1 MSGHQQ
7 KQLVHKINQ
16 FDVLTGRG
24 SGPYEQ
30 AGNVHF
36 RELVARRKE
45 EYLALNQRDSKMKN
59 QIAKEIAEEVRSKGG
74 RFLKKISSKKD
85 RDNGGEPV
93 YEFVDEPTVLE
104 KAKQALRQNRLGNK
118 KVVKQSPAY
127 DDAYQ
132 AAALAALTAEAAS
145 MTASSSNTMGAAAPP
160 LLPPSTSTLMQATPS
175 NNHNHHGVVDATNGN
190 ETLNFAGITGPPP
203 APTTPEEWEAF
214 HAYWSDGNEPNR
226 RLWDQLQAQQRLL
239 TQHQQQH
246 RQNQQGSH
254 HQQYQQHHQ
263 EKQQYQQQYQ
273 QQQYQQPH
281 HHHQVRQIPENA
293 ASSSYNYS
301 AEQQLWAQLQ
311 WQQQQQQTPNI
322 TSSMNSSMGFGA
334 AAVPGVGE
342 QNSIQHQLD
351 LLNSM
356 PGQQNYVNNG
366 VSNQYQGYHQQQ
378 TAPIAAAAGVVGD
391 NGNARIMT
399 AYMAQLE
406 QHMIYEK
413 NRAQGGHG
421 NNAQSQSNSSLMSVA
436 ASQGLGCEQNE
447 YEYLPEAAG
456 SETMTAIKEH
466 EADDH
471 DSFFSGIKDMS
482 LPSVSLGDLSEFG
495 KHSLASRSGGVSK
508 ELLTDIVE
516 DAAERAIDVKER
528 IQEVVAR
535 RPSQKPACVDSAPPS
550 TKPSPSANSGTKRR
564 SLSAYYREVNAV
576 VAKSANDKMDTMS
589 CSLQSMSIGES
600 SSEH

>member
-1 MSGHQQ
+1 MSGQQQQ

-45 EYLALNQRDSKMKN
+45 EYLALNPRDSKMKN

-74 RFLKKISSKKD
+74 RFLKKVTTSKKD

-145 MTASSSNTMGAAAPP
+145 MTASSSTTVGAAAPP

-246 RQNQQGSH
+246 RQNQQGAH

-281 HHHQVRQIPENA
+281 HHQVRQIPENA

-301 AEQQLWAQLQ
+301 AEQQLWAQLR
-311 WQQQQQQTPNI
+311 WQHQQQQTPNI
-322 TSSMNSSMGFGA
+322 TSSTNSSMGFGA
-334 AAVPGVGE
+334 AAVPGMGG

-356 PGQQNYVNNG
+356 SGQQNYVNNNE

-378 TAPIAAAAGVVGD
+378 TAPIAAAGIAGD
-391 NGNARIMT
+391 NGNARMMT

-421 NNAQSQSNSSLMSVA
+421 NNAQSQSNSSLMPAAAA
-436 ASQGLGCEQNE
+436 ASQGLGFEQN
-447 YEYLPEAAG
+447 EYLPEAAG
-456 SETMTAIKEH
+456 SETMTAFKEH

-550 TKPSPSANSGTKRR
+550 TKPSPSASGTKRR
-564 SLSAYYREVNAV
+564 SLSTYYREVNAA

-600 SSEH
+600 RSEH